1 MSGGMPLLRNRRL
14 AAGFVIV
21 MYVMLG
27 ALPAG
32 LLGAGFSDGSNV
44 GQGVAVAVG
53 GALGAAF
60 GAWRI
65 RRTPES
71 EREDDGGY

>member
-14 AAGFVIV
+14 AAGFIIV

-27 ALPAG
+27 ALLTG
-32 LLGAGFSDGSNV
+32 LLVAGFSDGNV
-44 GQGVAVAVG
+44 GKGVAVVVG

-60 GAWRI
+60 GVWRI
-65 RRTPES
+65 RRTPEN